1 MSLRSQ
7 LRVAYN
13 LLIILYPARWVPK
26 SVAMFRLLIIV
37 LYYLI
42 EGFPDKYFLYQWR
55 SLFLITY
62 NRGPPWG
69 SQIPPALFY
78 LDDIVVISLKLRLHY
93 GLYGHIHPFLDSWR
107 LHYKEVI
114 WYIAIISVV
123 LSSAKIPI
131 IKWFSL
137 LFVFNTRAAVG
148 ISLLFFT
155 ESFSLNRIIL
165 LLSII

>member
-1 MSLRSQ
+1 
-7 LRVAYN
+7 
-13 LLIILYPARWVPK
+13 
-26 SVAMFRLLIIV
+26 
-37 LYYLI
+37 
-42 EGFPDKYFLYQWR
+42 
-55 SLFLITY
+55 
-62 NRGPPWG
+62 
-69 SQIPPALFY
+69 
-78 LDDIVVISLKLRLHY
+78 LRLHY